1 MKLYFLIDFNILF
14 VTSDVSKYRAPNYA
28 AVLALC
34 TIGTKEAYDSI
45 DRYYYTPC
53 MQYTVL
59 YLTSCTSIQYLDLV
73 VFMNCRKAMHSFF
86 LSLKHPSGGFRMH
99 LYVYTYTLY
108 TCTHYY
114 LYKLY
119 IYTMCIYV
127 YIGMA
132 RLTPAAP
139 TLYWLW
145 LGYSTY
151 CQRVSDVILHVM

>member
-1 MKLYFLIDFNILF
+1 MY
-14 VTSDVSKYRAPNYA
+14 YRYQGGLRQHRQVLLHPMYA
-28 AVLALC
+28 VYC
-34 TIGTKEAYDSI
+34 TIYDILHMNAISNF
-45 DRYYYTPC
+45 
-53 MQYTVL
+53 M
-59 YLTSCTSIQYLDLV
+59 SCYVIY
-73 VFMNCRKAMHSFF
+73 MICRKAMHSFF

-127 YIGMA
+127 YIGMV
-132 RLTPAAP
+132 RPTPAAP

-151 CQRVSDVILHVM
+151 CQRVSDGILHVMWKIVDI